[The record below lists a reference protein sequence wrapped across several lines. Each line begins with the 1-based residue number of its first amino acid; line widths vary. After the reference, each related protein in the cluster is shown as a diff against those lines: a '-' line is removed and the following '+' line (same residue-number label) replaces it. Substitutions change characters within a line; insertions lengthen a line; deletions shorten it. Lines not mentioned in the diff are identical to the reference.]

1 MKIKKIYFI
10 FVIPSNGIN
19 LEQTI
24 KEIDKENIYYLKFDF
39 GKSQFFDNNKNEVI
53 NFLINEAEVNSSNM
67 DLSIFKAV
75 NDISNSLIMLN
86 KAVKQFLGKKSL
98 YEGKF
103 INAYNKIYKENDLNI
118 ISIKIPALLKE
129 NIVKQLI
136 NDKYFLEKTNFIFW
150 QSSNC
155 EIEQLLKVF
164 QLTNNLILF
173 SDNNNIYY
181 YYNDLYEIDDLNKY
195 SIKKSHLTIDNF
207 IGLDLKEINQLKRPT
222 KNIKTFAKIQDYPR
236 FCFCF
241 NIIQNFQF
249 NYKFI

>member
-1 MKIKKIYFI
+1 
-10 FVIPSNGIN
+10 
-19 LEQTI
+19 
-24 KEIDKENIYYLKFDF
+24 
-39 GKSQFFDNNKNEVI
+39 
-53 NFLINEAEVNSSNM
+53 
-67 DLSIFKAV
+67 
-75 NDISNSLIMLN
+75 MLN
-86 KAVKQFLGKKSL
+86 KAVKLCLSKKSL

-103 INAYNKIYKENDLNI
+103 INTYIKIYKENDLNI

-195 SIKKSHLTIDNF
+195 SIKKSLLTIENF
-207 IGLDLKEINQLKRPT
+207 IGHDLKEINQLKRPT
-222 KNIKTFAKIQDYPR
+222 KILKPLQKFKIILG
-236 FCFCF
+236 FVS
-241 NIIQNFQF
+241 I
-249 NYKFI
+249 